1 MFVMTPAEIHYI
13 QLIKWQNN
21 LFSFLTQNEE
31 ETEQKIFPS
40 ISKKMSLMSFYMF
53 QTFKSEFS

>member
-21 LFSFLTQNEE
+21 LFSFLTLNKE

-40 ISKKMSLMSFYMF
+40 ISKKMSLITSYML
-53 QTFKSEFS
+53 QTFKSVFS